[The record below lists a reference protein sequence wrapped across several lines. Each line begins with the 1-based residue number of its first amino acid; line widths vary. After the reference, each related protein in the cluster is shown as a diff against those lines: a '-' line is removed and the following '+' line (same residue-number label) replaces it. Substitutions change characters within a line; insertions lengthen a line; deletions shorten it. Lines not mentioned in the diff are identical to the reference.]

1 MPYYEDQYGWLDNE
15 YPEPEE
21 PEDTIVC
28 TCDNCEEEILDC
40 DDMAVVEEHRLDGR
54 CHIKHIC
61 MDCWNANKWD
71 KAEELLD
78 MLGVWYWTG
87 DAVDAMAVA
96 ARHMD
101 EESKRYKRLIGT
113 AVNKSVA
120 AVANAKKGSGNGNR
134 IPV

>member
-113 AVNKSVA
+113 AVSKSVA
-120 AVANAKKGSGNGNR
+120 AVSRRENA
-134 IPV
+134 